1 MSPDETPDGEGVLV
15 DYQALA
21 PDTLRS
27 LVEDFVTRDGTDYG
41 VVEAS
46 IERRVGDVMA
56 QLKRGDAVIAFDP
69 VTASATIV
77 VRPRRP

>member
-1 MSPDETPDGEGVLV
+1 MSSDETPDSEGVLV

-21 PDTLRS
+21 PETLRR

-46 IERRVGDVMA
+46 IERRVADVMA
-56 QLKRGDAVIAFDP
+56 QLKRGEAVISFDP
-69 VTASATIV
+69 VTASTTIAV
-77 VRPRRP
+77 KPRRT